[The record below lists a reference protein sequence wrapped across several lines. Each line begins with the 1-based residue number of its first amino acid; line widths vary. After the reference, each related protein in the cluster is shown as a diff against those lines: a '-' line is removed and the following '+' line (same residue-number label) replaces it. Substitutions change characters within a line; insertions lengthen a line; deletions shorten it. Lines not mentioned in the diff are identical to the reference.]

1 MNDTTAAKFL
11 TLVNIIEKLR
21 LSCPWDRQQTA
32 ESLRQYILEE
42 AYEVLETIDQANPH
56 KLKGEL
62 GDLLLQIILQ
72 SVIAAEQNHFT
83 LDQVID
89 AITVKMIERHPHVF
103 DDLPVDG
110 VKDIIHNWE
119 QIKLKKEKRTSLLAD
134 IPLNLP
140 ALLRAQRIQ
149 EKAATVNFDWPDVS
163 GVLEKVE
170 EEIRELKQALLKE
183 DHQNMQEEVG
193 DIIFS
198 LVNFSRFLGLVAEDA
213 LRLTNEKFI
222 KRFRFIEEYFQQ
234 DYEKMKQAKL
244 NELDLIWNKSK
255 EQ

>member
-1 MNDTTAAKFL
+1 MSDLTPTKFL
-11 TLVNIIEKLR
+11 NLVTVIEKLR
-21 LSCPWDRQQTA
+21 RECPWDREQTA

-42 AYEVLETIDQANPH
+42 TYEVLETIDQGKQE

-103 DDLPVDG
+103 EDLRVNG
-110 VKDIIHNWE
+110 VRDIIHNWE
-119 QIKLKKEKRTSLLAD
+119 QIKRDKEKRNSLLAD

-149 EKAATVNFDWPDVS
+149 EKAATVNFDWPDIS
-163 GVLEKVE
+163 PVLEKVE
-170 EEIRELKQALLKE
+170 EEIKELKLPNFVNPLTYGIGFIYRRYFNSQSRAL
-183 DHQNMQEEVG
+183 QQMFPT
-193 DIIFS
+193 II
-198 LVNFSRFLGLVAEDA
+198 A
-213 LRLTNEKFI
+213 
-222 KRFRFIEEYFQQ
+222 
-234 DYEKMKQAKL
+234 
-244 NELDLIWNKSK
+244 
-255 EQ
+255 